1 MNGRDSEEDV
11 GDRTSEKSRLWG
23 CFIVIPDLK
32 HRGHFFS
39 MPKNPGSRT
48 VMILEET
55 GCIVKLK
62 WFSIL
67 EKKK

>member
-1 MNGRDSEEDV
+1 
-11 GDRTSEKSRLWG
+11 
-23 CFIVIPDLK
+23 
-32 HRGHFFS
+32 

-67 EKKK
+67 EKKIVYGRKDNVEKLLECYDPELQRVIKC